1 MWLIPASD
9 SWVLLIGIVGHAFVA
24 TGLYASTFH
33 FYKDRMRWTD
43 EVQIVKSGS
52 SESLGVV
59 KRALR
64 GNKDNGEKYKEEDN

>member
-1 MWLIPASD
+1 MPSSE
-9 SWVLLIGIVGHAFVA
+9 SWMLVVGIVAHAFVA

-33 FYKDRMRWTD
+33 FYKDRMRWTG
-43 EVQIVKSGS
+43 EVQIVGNGS
-52 SESLGVV
+52 SESLGIV

>member
-1 MWLIPASD
+1 M
-9 SWVLLIGIVGHAFVA
+9 A

-43 EVQIVKSGS
+43 EVQIVKSNS